1 MLRDMQDPEGGFYS
15 AEDADSEGEE
25 GRFYVWSADEVREL
39 LGEDAELYMEVHGFT
54 EEGNYR
60 EEASGQPTGRN
71 IPHLP
76 EPLET
81 QAGRLGMDLA
91 ELTRRMEA
99 ARQVLFAAREQRAH
113 PYKDDKV
120 LTDWNGFMIAALAR
134 GGRVLGENAY
144 TDAARRAASFLW
156 EELRTGDGRLLKR
169 WRQGRA
175 GLPGH
180 LDDYAFLCWG
190 LLELYEATFA
200 PLHLERASG
209 LAGRMIELFWDEEEG
224 GFFFTASGELLVRKK
239 EFYDG
244 AMPSGNSV
252 AALTLMRL
260 GRLLARPEWEEK
272 GRRVLEAHGAQL
284 ERSPGA
290 FTALL
295 AALSFST
302 AGGQEITVAGRPGSA
317 DTTAMLDALRTPFL
331 PNAVVA
337 YRPEPEDTS
346 DITRLAPYTEAQR
359 AQDGRATAYVCR
371 DHACEQ
377 PVTDPDRMLEQIEG
391 LTT

>member
-1 MLRDMQDPEGGFYS
+1 
-15 AEDADSEGEE
+15 
-25 GRFYVWSADEVREL
+25 
-39 LGEDAELYMEVHGFT
+39 
-54 EEGNYR
+54 
-60 EEASGQPTGRN
+60 
-71 IPHLP
+71 
-76 EPLET
+76 
-81 QAGRLGMDLA
+81 
-91 ELTRRMEA
+91 
-99 ARQVLFAAREQRAH
+99 
-113 PYKDDKV
+113 
-120 LTDWNGFMIAALAR
+120 
-134 GGRVLGENAY
+134 NAY
-144 TDAARRAASFLW
+144 TEAARRAAEFIW
-156 EELRTGDGRLLKR
+156 EELRGDGGRLLKR
-169 WRQGRA
+169 WRQGHS

-180 LDDYAFLCWG
+180 LDDYAYLIWG
-190 LLELYEATFA
+190 LLELYEATFS

-272 GRRVLEAHGAQL
+272 GYRVLEAHGAQL

-295 AALSFST
+295 AALSFSA
-302 AGGQEITVAGRPGSA
+302 AGGQEITVAGRPGYA

-337 YRPEPEDTS
+337 FRPEPEDTS

-359 AQDGRATAYVCR
+359 AQYGRATAYVCR
-371 DHACEQ
+371 DQACEQ

-391 LTT
+391 LAT